1 MSKYPGI
8 LVTPETYNLFSSIER
23 ANMLRKE
30 EAWKKGKPFYRAK
43 IRIEKED
50 GTEEYR
56 WVERLVNEYAHLFN
70 NIKQTE
76 ERNEELA
83 KIEWDTDSPPQANLG
98 GDINGGNAETAS
110 ENNTGETS
118 GEV

>member
-8 LVTPETYNLFSSIER
+8 LVTPETYNLFSPIER

-56 WVERLVNEYAHLFN
+56 WVERLVNEYAHLFQ

-76 ERNEELA
+76 ERNAELE
-83 KIEWDTDSPPQANLG
+83 KIEWDTDSSTQADLG
-98 GDINGGNAETAS
+98 GDINGGDTETTGEDNA
-110 ENNTGETS
+110 GETS